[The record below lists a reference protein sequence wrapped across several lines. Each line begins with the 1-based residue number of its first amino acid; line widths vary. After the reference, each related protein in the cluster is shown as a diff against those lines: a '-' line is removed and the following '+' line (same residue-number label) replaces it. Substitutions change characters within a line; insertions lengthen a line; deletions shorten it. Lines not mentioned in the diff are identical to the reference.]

1 MEWCVWITS
10 LFLFCLRNS
19 RLYGTWHSKAHHI
32 NRNSSFWWLHCENNG
47 LVFKIKDGFK
57 LELQMPEITQLFD
70 SARKLIDQRK
80 NEAKVVEVVFS

>member
-1 MEWCVWITS
+1 MKWCIWITR

-19 RLYGTWHSKAHHI
+19 RLYGTCHSKAHYI
-32 NRNSSFWWLHCENNG
+32 NSNSSFWWLHCKKNG

>member
-1 MEWCVWITS
+1 M
-10 LFLFCLRNS
+10 
-19 RLYGTWHSKAHHI
+19 
-32 NRNSSFWWLHCENNG
+32 
-47 LVFKIKDGFK
+47 FKIKDGFK